1 MFISICNIEMNV
13 IKLFKNLCIPAK
25 VYFLYS
31 VLSSLIQL
39 FIAHYYPQVDIK
51 FLKKAAKA
59 GAQTTPKELH
69 FVTKVFYPSMQIFFF
84 FVTLFYTYIIQ
95 FLCKKGHKKLTWVI
109 VGVLLLPGLI
119 DNLALLFNKT
129 PSSWF

>member
-1 MFISICNIEMNV
+1 MFISICNIAMNN
-13 IKLFKNLCIPAK
+13 IKLFNNLCILEK
-25 VYFLYS
+25 IYFLYS

-51 FLKKAAKA
+51 FLKKAAQS

-95 FLCKKGHKKLTWVI
+95 FLCKKGHKKLTWVL
-109 VGVLLLPGLI
+109 VGVLFLPGLFN
-119 DNLALLFNKT
+119 NLALLFNKT

>member
-39 FIAHYYPQVDIK
+39 FIAHYYPQIDIK
-51 FLKKAAKA
+51 FLKKAAKS

-109 VGVLLLPGLI
+109 VGVLLLPGLFN
-119 DNLALLFNKT
+119 NLALLFNKT

>member
-51 FLKKAAKA
+51 FLKKAAQS

-69 FVTKVFYPSMQIFFF
+69 FVTKVFYPIMQIFYFI
-84 FVTLFYTYIIQ
+84 TYR
-95 FLCKKGHKKLTWVI
+95 
-109 VGVLLLPGLI
+109 
-119 DNLALLFNKT
+119 
-129 PSSWF
+129 